1 MSLKQRVKPIL
12 TLLIK
17 LFGLMPIKNNKVLLS
32 AFSARV
38 YGDNPKYVA
47 QKLIA
52 DCKNVDCV
60 FVLRNPNT
68 QLPEGIRTVKYNSL
82 RYLYELATAKI
93 WVDNTRKQDFV
104 VKRPNQIYIQ
114 TWHGSIPF
122 KKVERD
128 VTKNLN
134 PTYIK
139 TAKNDSRMMDY
150 LLVNSEWGVE
160 VYRKAFWYSGE
171 ILVTGSP
178 RMDDLLNDSTHL
190 EKIAQKKLKIGSGVK
205 YILYAPTFRDNG
217 NTQVYNIDFDKI
229 VTTFQHKFG
238 GSWKLI
244 VKLHPNIRNINIP
257 FDSEIINAVQYPDI
271 MELFALSS
279 ALITDYSSAM
289 FDFSLLRKPV
299 FLYVPDIVEYSQL
312 RQTYL
317 SIDELP
323 YMHALSLDEL
333 LINIDNFNQSIYED
347 GVNHFF
353 NKLNVLE
360 DGQASKRVV
369 ALIKNCS
376 GDLNDK

>member
-12 TLLIK
+12 TLIIK
-17 LFGLMPIKNNKVLLS
+17 LFGLMPIKNNKVLFS

-47 QKLIA
+47 QQLLA
-52 DCKNVDCV
+52 DCSDVDCV
-60 FVLRNPNT
+60 FVLRDPDIV
-68 QLPEGIRTVKYNSL
+68 LPEGLRSVKYNSL

-93 WVDNTRKQDFV
+93 WVDNTRKQDFI

-114 TWHGSIPF
+114 TWHGSIPY

-128 VTKNLN
+128 VIKSLN
-134 PTYIK
+134 PTYIE

-150 LLVNSEWGVE
+150 LLVDSKWGAE

-178 RMDDLLNDSTHL
+178 RMDGLLNDSARLAT
-190 EKIAQKKLKIGSGVK
+190 IAQKKLGIDSSVK

-217 NTQVYNIDFDKI
+217 NTEVYNIDYNKI
-229 VTTFQHKFG
+229 VTAFQHKFG
-238 GSWKLI
+238 GNWRII
-244 VKLHPNIRNINIP
+244 VKLHPNVRNSNIQI
-257 FDSEIINAVQYPDI
+257 DSKIINASQYPDI

-279 ALITDYSSAM
+279 ALITDYSSTM

-299 FLYVPDIVEYSQL
+299 FLYVPDIAEYSQL
-312 RQTYL
+312 RPTYL
-317 SIDELP
+317 SIDEVP
-323 YMHALSLDEL
+323 YTHAVSLDEL
-333 LINIDNFNQSIYED
+333 LINIDKFDQHVYED
-347 GVNHFF
+347 DVNHFF
-353 NKLNVLE
+353 NELNVLE

-369 ALIKNCS
+369 SIIKNCS
-376 GDLNDK
+376 DTLNDR